1 MIALLTGTIG
11 MGKTTVCLQT
21 AQLMRD
27 RGLTCGGVLS
37 PPLMDARS
45 RKTGIRL
52 VRPDTGEEQVL
63 ALMATDLEG
72 PRTGRYSFSSET
84 LAWGVSAVREALA
97 AGADLVFV
105 DELGPLELLR
115 GEGLAPL
122 LEDLRALGDQHV
134 LVVVREGLL
143 DILRQQLDEPDARV
157 FRVSAATRNG
167 MAEEVLAWML
177 SSQRGSPHAS
187 QG

>member
-11 MGKTTVCLQT
+11 IGKTTVCLRA

-45 RKTGIRL
+45 GKIGIRL
-52 VRPDTGEEQVL
+52 VRPDTGEERVL

-72 PRTGRYSFSSET
+72 PRTGRYSFSAEA

-97 AGADLVFV
+97 GGADLVFV
-105 DELGPLELLR
+105 DEVGPLELLR

-122 LEDLRALGDQHV
+122 LEDLRALGDQYV
-134 LVVVREGLL
+134 LVVVRDGLL
-143 DILRQQLDEPDARV
+143 AALRQQLNAPDVRV
-157 FRVSAATRNG
+157 FLVSADTRDG
-167 MAEEVLAWML
+167 TAEEILAWML
-177 SSQRGSPHAS
+177 SHQSGALQAS
-187 QG
+187 RA